1 MFGSTFT
8 NGAAQMAKAQLVV
21 EGSSFMLDEFKV
33 KAESLVAR
41 LERVKQEHD
50 ARWGIKRIEMLVD
63 ANLRLKLTQQLER
76 VFNAQR
82 DRDIEKMEKAIAGM
96 IKGYGVLDAWAE
108 DNNIEVKPEIN
119 AVEWVMQD
127 KSIMVVV
134 QTHNDAIYYQQFRP
148 ELSNRHIWSMEE
160 LELLLE
166 SDVIKDIMKA
176 KALLPGTRM
185 TRIAA
190 GGGAT
195 GFDDLP
201 DCDIDLSGDLANPLF
216 NFQHAKMMKA
226 PA

>member
-1 MFGSTFT
+1 MVK
-8 NGAAQMAKAQLVV
+8 AKTVV
-21 EGSSFMLDEFKV
+21 DEGSSFQLDEFQV
-33 KAESLVAR
+33 KAESLVAK
-41 LERVKQEHD
+41 LERVKKDHD

-63 ANLRLKLTQQLER
+63 ANLRVKLNQQLER
-76 VFNAQR
+76 VFSAQQ
-82 DRDIEKMEKAIAGM
+82 DRDIERMEKAVVGM
-96 IKGYGVLDAWAE
+96 IKGYGVLDAWAV
-108 DNNIEVKPEIN
+108 DNNIEQKPEIN

-166 SDVIKDIMKA
+166 SEVIKDIMKA

-201 DCDIDLSGDLANPLF
+201 DCDIDLSGGLANPLF
-216 NFQHAKMMKA
+216 NFDHAKAMKA
-226 PA
+226 PASR

>member
-1 MFGSTFT
+1 MVKLKT
-8 NGAAQMAKAQLVV
+8 VV
-21 EGSSFMLDEFKV
+21 DEGSSFMLDEFKV
-33 KAESLVAR
+33 KAESLVAK
-41 LERVKQEHD
+41 LEQVKKDHD

-63 ANLRLKLTQQLER
+63 ANLRMKLTQQLER
-76 VFNAQR
+76 VFSAQQ
-82 DRDIEKMEKAIAGM
+82 DRDIERMEKAIAGM
-96 IKGYGVLDAWAE
+96 IKGYGVLDAWAL
-108 DNNIEVKPEIN
+108 DNNIEEKPEVN

-134 QTHNDAIYYQQFRP
+134 QTHNDAVYYQQFRP

-201 DCDIDLSGDLANPLF
+201 DCDIDLSGGLANPLF
-216 NFQHAKMMKA
+216 NFDHAKAMKA
-226 PA
+226 PTSR

>member
-1 MFGSTFT
+1 MA
-8 NGAAQMAKAQLVV
+8 NGKTMVV
-21 EGSSFMLDEFKV
+21 EVSSFPLDEFRV

-41 LERVKQEHD
+41 LEQVKKDHD
-50 ARWGIKRIEMLVD
+50 AKWGIKRIEMLVD

-96 IKGYGVLDAWAE
+96 IKGYGVLDAWAL
-108 DNNIEVKPEIN
+108 DNNIEEKPEIN

-166 SDVIKDIMKA
+166 SDVIKDIMRA

-201 DCDIDLSGDLANPLF
+201 DCDIDLSGELTNPLF

-226 PA
+226 PVSR

>member
-1 MFGSTFT
+1 MVK
-8 NGAAQMAKAQLVV
+8 AKTVV
-21 EGSSFMLDEFKV
+21 DEGSSFQLDEFRV
-33 KAESLVAR
+33 KAESLVAQ
-41 LERVKQEHD
+41 LERVKKDHD
-50 ARWGIKRIEMLVD
+50 DRWGMKRIEMLVD
-63 ANLRLKLTQQLER
+63 ANLRVKLNQQLER
-76 VFNAQR
+76 VFSAQQ
-82 DRDIEKMEKAIAGM
+82 DRDIERMEKAIAGM
-96 IKGYGVLDAWAE
+96 IKGYGVLDAWAL
-108 DNNIEVKPEIN
+108 DNNIEEKPEVN

-166 SDVIKDIMKA
+166 SEVIKDIMKA

-185 TRIAA
+185 TRIAP

-201 DCDIDLSGDLANPLF
+201 DCDIDLSGGLANPLF
-216 NFQHAKMMKA
+216 NFDHAKAMKA
-226 PA
+226 PASR

>member
-1 MFGSTFT
+1 MVKRQTV
-8 NGAAQMAKAQLVV
+8 VV
-21 EGSSFMLDEFKV
+21 EESSFMLDEFQV
-33 KAESLVAR
+33 KAESLVAQ

-63 ANLRLKLTQQLER
+63 ANLRVKLHQQLER
-76 VFNAQR
+76 VYNAQR
-82 DRDIEKMEKAIAGM
+82 DRDIEKMEKAVAGM

-108 DNNIEVKPEIN
+108 DNNIEQKPDIN

-134 QTHNDAIYYQQFRP
+134 QTQNDAIYYQQFRP

-166 SDVIKDIMKA
+166 SEVIKDIMKA
-176 KALLPGTRM
+176 KALLPGTKM

-190 GGGAT
+190 GGGVT

-201 DCDIDLSGDLANPLF
+201 DCDIDLTGELSNPLF

-226 PA
+226 PASR

>member
-1 MFGSTFT
+1 MA
-8 NGAAQMAKAQLVV
+8 NGKTMVV
-21 EGSSFMLDEFKV
+21 EVTSFPLDEFKV

-63 ANLRLKLTQQLER
+63 ANLRVKLHQQLER

-82 DRDIEKMEKAIAGM
+82 DRDIEKMEKAVQGM
-96 IKGYGVLDAWAE
+96 IKGYGVLDAWAV
-108 DNNIEVKPEIN
+108 DNNIEEKPEIN

-127 KSIMVVV
+127 KSVMVVV

-166 SDVIKDIMKA
+166 SDVIKDIIKA

-185 TRIAA
+185 TRIAP
-190 GGGAT
+190 GGIT

-201 DCDIDLSGDLANPLF
+201 DCDIDLSGGLANPLF
-216 NFQHAKMMKA
+216 NFDHAKMMKA
-226 PA
+226 PASR

>member
-1 MFGSTFT
+1 MVK
-8 NGAAQMAKAQLVV
+8 AKTVV
-21 EGSSFMLDEFKV
+21 DEGSSFQLDEFKV
-33 KAESLVAR
+33 KAESLVAQ
-41 LERVKQEHD
+41 LELVKKDHD

-63 ANLRLKLTQQLER
+63 SSLRVKLNQQLER
-76 VFNAQR
+76 VFNAQES
-82 DRDIEKMEKAIAGM
+82 RDIEKMEKAVQGM
-96 IKGYGVLDAWAE
+96 IKGYGVLDAWAL
-108 DNNIEVKPEIN
+108 DNNIEQKPEIN

-176 KALLPGTRM
+176 KALMPGTRM

-190 GGGAT
+190 GGGVT

-216 NFQHAKMMKA
+216 NFDHAKAMKA
-226 PA
+226 PASR

>member
-1 MFGSTFT
+1 
-8 NGAAQMAKAQLVV
+8 MAKAQMAVVV
-21 EGSSFMLDEFKV
+21 EGSSFQLDEIRV

-50 ARWGIKRIEMLVD
+50 ARWGTKRIEMLVD
-63 ANLRLKLTQQLER
+63 SSLRLKLTQQLER

-82 DRDIEKMEKAIAGM
+82 DRDIERMEKAVAGM

-108 DNNIEVKPEIN
+108 DNNIEEKPEIN

-134 QTHNDAIYYQQFRP
+134 QTHNDAVYYQQFRP

-166 SDVIKDIMKA
+166 SDVIKDIIKA

-185 TRIAA
+185 TRIAP
-190 GGGAT
+190 GGIT

-201 DCDIDLSGDLANPLF
+201 DCDIDLSGELSNPLF
-216 NFQHAKMMKA
+216 NFKHAKMMKA
-226 PA
+226 PASR

>member
-1 MFGSTFT
+1 MA
-8 NGAAQMAKAQLVV
+8 NGKTMVV
-21 EGSSFMLDEFKV
+21 EVTSFPLDEFKV
-33 KAESLVAR
+33 KAESLVGQ
-41 LERVKQEHD
+41 LERVKKDHD
-50 ARWGIKRIEMLVD
+50 AKWGIKRSEMLVD
-63 ANLRLKLTQQLER
+63 ANLRVKLNQQLER

-82 DRDIEKMEKAIAGM
+82 DRDIEKMEKAVAGM
-96 IKGYGVLDAWAE
+96 IKGYGVLDAWAV
-108 DNNIEVKPEIN
+108 DNNIEEKPEVN

-134 QTHNDAIYYQQFRP
+134 QTHNDAVYYQQFRP

-185 TRIAA
+185 TRIAP

-201 DCDIDLSGDLANPLF
+201 DCDIDLSGGLANPLF
-216 NFQHAKMMKA
+216 NFDHAKAMKA
-226 PA
+226 PASR

>member
-1 MFGSTFT
+1 MA
-8 NGAAQMAKAQLVV
+8 NGKTMVV
-21 EGSSFMLDEFKV
+21 EVTSFPLDEFKV

-63 ANLRLKLTQQLER
+63 ANLRVKLNQQLER
-76 VFNAQR
+76 VYNAQR
-82 DRDIEKMEKAIAGM
+82 DRDIEKMEKAVQGM
-96 IKGYGVLDAWAE
+96 IKGYGVLDAWAL
-108 DNNIEVKPEIN
+108 DNNIEEKPEIN

-166 SDVIKDIMKA
+166 SEVIKDIMKA

-201 DCDIDLSGDLANPLF
+201 DCDTDLSGGLANPLF
-216 NFQHAKMMKA
+216 NFDHAKAMKA
-226 PA
+226 PASR

>member
-1 MFGSTFT
+1 MA
-8 NGAAQMAKAQLVV
+8 NGKTMVV
-21 EGSSFMLDEFKV
+21 EVTSFPLDEFKV
-33 KAESLVAR
+33 KAESLVAQ
-41 LERVKQEHD
+41 LERVKKDHD
-50 ARWGIKRIEMLVD
+50 AKWGIKRIEMLVD
-63 ANLRLKLTQQLER
+63 ANLRVKLNQQLER

-82 DRDIEKMEKAIAGM
+82 DRDIEKMEKAVAGM
-96 IKGYGVLDAWAE
+96 IKGYGVLDAWAV
-108 DNNIEVKPEIN
+108 DNNIEEKPEVN

-166 SDVIKDIMKA
+166 SEVIKDIMKA

-185 TRIAA
+185 TRIAP

-201 DCDIDLSGDLANPLF
+201 DCDIDLSGGLANPLF
-216 NFQHAKMMKA
+216 NFDHAKAMKA
-226 PA
+226 PASR

>member
-1 MFGSTFT
+1 
-8 NGAAQMAKAQLVV
+8 MAKAQLVV

-41 LERVKQEHD
+41 LEWIKQNHD
-50 ARWGIKRIEMLVD
+50 ARWGMKRIEMLVD
-63 ANLRLKLTQQLER
+63 ANLRLKLMQQLER
-76 VFNAQR
+76 VYNAQR
-82 DRDIEKMEKAIAGM
+82 DRDIEKMEKAVEGM
-96 IKGYGVLDAWAE
+96 IKGYGVLDAWAV
-108 DNNIEVKPEIN
+108 DNNIEQKQEIN
-119 AVEWVMQD
+119 AVECVMQD

-201 DCDIDLSGDLANPLF
+201 DCDIDLSGGLANPLF
-216 NFQHAKMMKA
+216 NFDHAKAMKA
-226 PA
+226 PASR

>member
-1 MFGSTFT
+1 MA
-8 NGAAQMAKAQLVV
+8 NGKTMVV
-21 EGSSFMLDEFKV
+21 EVTSFPLDEFKV
-33 KAESLVAR
+33 KAESLVAQ
-41 LERVKQEHD
+41 LERVKKDHD
-50 ARWGIKRIEMLVD
+50 VKWGIKRIEMLVD
-63 ANLRLKLTQQLER
+63 ANLRVKLHQQLER

-82 DRDIEKMEKAIAGM
+82 DRDIDKMEKAVAGM

-166 SDVIKDIMKA
+166 SEVIKDIMKT

-201 DCDIDLSGDLANPLF
+201 DCDIDLSGELSNPLF
-216 NFQHAKMMKA
+216 NFQHAKLMKA
-226 PA
+226 PASR

>member
-1 MFGSTFT
+1 MVK
-8 NGAAQMAKAQLVV
+8 AQMVV
-21 EGSSFMLDEFKV
+21 MKDSSFQLDEFKV
-33 KAESLVAR
+33 KAESLVAQ

-50 ARWGIKRIEMLVD
+50 AKWGIKRIEMLVD
-63 ANLRLKLTQQLER
+63 ANLRVKLHQQLER
-76 VFNAQR
+76 VYNAQR
-82 DRDIEKMEKAIAGM
+82 DRDIEKMEKAVAGM

-108 DNNIEVKPEIN
+108 DNNIEQKPDIN

-166 SDVIKDIMKA
+166 SDVIKEIIKA

-190 GGGAT
+190 GGGVT

-201 DCDIDLSGDLANPLF
+201 DCDIDLSGELANPLF
-216 NFQHAKMMKA
+216 NFDHAKMMKA
-226 PA
+226 PASR

>member
-1 MFGSTFT
+1 MVKVKT
-8 NGAAQMAKAQLVV
+8 VV
-21 EGSSFMLDEFKV
+21 DEGSSFQLDEFKV

-41 LERVKQEHD
+41 LEWVKQNHD

-63 ANLRLKLTQQLER
+63 ANLRLKLMQQLER
-76 VFNAQR
+76 VFSAQQ
-82 DRDIEKMEKAIAGM
+82 DRDIERMEKAVAGM
-96 IKGYGVLDAWAE
+96 IKGYGVLDAWAL
-108 DNNIEVKPEIN
+108 DNNIEEKPEIN

-148 ELSNRHIWSMEE
+148 ELANRHIWSMEE

-166 SDVIKDIMKA
+166 SDVIKDIIKA

-185 TRIAA
+185 TRIAP

-201 DCDIDLSGDLANPLF
+201 DCDIDLSGGLANPLF
-216 NFQHAKMMKA
+216 NFDHAKAMKA
-226 PA
+226 PASR

>member
-1 MFGSTFT
+1 MVK
-8 NGAAQMAKAQLVV
+8 AKTVV
-21 EGSSFMLDEFKV
+21 DEGSSFQLDEFKV
-33 KAESLVAR
+33 KAESLVAQ
-41 LERVKQEHD
+41 LERVKKDHD
-50 ARWGIKRIEMLVD
+50 DRWGIKRIEMLVD
-63 ANLRLKLTQQLER
+63 ANLRVKLNQQLER
-76 VFNAQR
+76 VFSAQQ
-82 DRDIEKMEKAIAGM
+82 DRDIERMEKAIAGM
-96 IKGYGVLDAWAE
+96 IKGYGVLDAWAL
-108 DNNIEVKPEIN
+108 DNNIEEKPEIN

-185 TRIAA
+185 TRIAP

-201 DCDIDLSGDLANPLF
+201 DCDIDLSGGLANPLF
-216 NFQHAKMMKA
+216 NFDHAKAMKA
-226 PA
+226 PASR

>member
-1 MFGSTFT
+1 MVKLKT
-8 NGAAQMAKAQLVV
+8 VV
-21 EGSSFMLDEFKV
+21 DEGSSFMLDEFKV
-33 KAESLVAR
+33 KAESLVAK
-41 LERVKQEHD
+41 LEQVKKDHD

-63 ANLRLKLTQQLER
+63 ANLRMKLTQQLER
-76 VFNAQR
+76 VFSAQQ
-82 DRDIEKMEKAIAGM
+82 DRDIERMEKAIAGM
-96 IKGYGVLDAWAE
+96 IKGYAVLDAWAV
-108 DNNIEVKPEIN
+108 DNNIEEKPEVN

-134 QTHNDAIYYQQFRP
+134 QTHNDAVYYQQFRP

-185 TRIAA
+185 TRIAP

-201 DCDIDLSGDLANPLF
+201 DCDIDLSGGLANPLF
-216 NFQHAKMMKA
+216 NFDHAKAMKA
-226 PA
+226 PTSR

>member
-1 MFGSTFT
+1 
-8 NGAAQMAKAQLVV
+8 MAKAQMAVV
-21 EGSSFMLDEFKV
+21 VKESSFPLDEFRV
-33 KAESLVAR
+33 KAESLVAQ
-41 LERVKQEHD
+41 LERVKKDHD
-50 ARWGIKRIEMLVD
+50 ARWGTKRIEMLVD
-63 ANLRLKLTQQLER
+63 ANLRVKLNQQLER

-82 DRDIEKMEKAIAGM
+82 DRDIEKMEKAVQGM
-96 IKGYGVLDAWAE
+96 IKGYGVLDAWAL
-108 DNNIEVKPEIN
+108 DNNIEQKPEIN

-127 KSIMVVV
+127 KSVMVVV

-166 SDVIKDIMKA
+166 SDVIKDIIKA

-190 GGGAT
+190 GGGVT

-201 DCDIDLSGDLANPLF
+201 DCDIDLSGELSNPLF
-216 NFQHAKMMKA
+216 NFQHAKLMKA

>member
-1 MFGSTFT
+1 MA
-8 NGAAQMAKAQLVV
+8 NGKTMVV
-21 EGSSFMLDEFKV
+21 EVSSFPLDEFRV

-41 LERVKQEHD
+41 LDRVKQELD
-50 ARWGIKRIEMLVD
+50 ARWGINRIEMLVD
-63 ANLRLKLTQQLER
+63 ANLRLKLQQQLER
-76 VFNAQR
+76 VYNAQEC
-82 DRDIEKMEKAIAGM
+82 RDIEKMEKSVQGM
-96 IKGYGVLDAWAE
+96 IKGYGVLETWAV
-108 DNNIEVKPEIN
+108 DNNIEQKPEIN

-127 KSIMVVV
+127 KSVMVVV

-166 SDVIKDIMKA
+166 SDVIKDIIKA

-190 GGGAT
+190 AGGVT

-201 DCDIDLSGDLANPLF
+201 DCDIDLSGELTNPLF
-216 NFQHAKMMKA
+216 NFEHAKAMKA
-226 PA
+226 PTSR

>member
-1 MFGSTFT
+1 
-8 NGAAQMAKAQLVV
+8 
-21 EGSSFMLDEFKV
+21 
-33 KAESLVAR
+33 
-41 LERVKQEHD
+41 
-50 ARWGIKRIEMLVD
+50 VD

-76 VFNAQR
+76 VYSAQQ
-82 DRDIEKMEKAIAGM
+82 DRDIERMEKAIAGM

-134 QTHNDAIYYQQFRP
+134 QTYNDAIYYQQFRP

-190 GGGAT
+190 GGGVT

-216 NFQHAKMMKA
+216 NFKHAAMMKA

>member
-1 MFGSTFT
+1 
-8 NGAAQMAKAQLVV
+8 
-21 EGSSFMLDEFKV
+21 
-33 KAESLVAR
+33 
-41 LERVKQEHD
+41 
-50 ARWGIKRIEMLVD
+50 
-63 ANLRLKLTQQLER
+63 
-76 VFNAQR
+76 
-82 DRDIEKMEKAIAGM
+82 
-96 IKGYGVLDAWAE
+96 
-108 DNNIEVKPEIN
+108 
-119 AVEWVMQD
+119 
-127 KSIMVVV
+127 
-134 QTHNDAIYYQQFRP
+134 
-148 ELSNRHIWSMEE
+148 MEE

-190 GGGAT
+190 GGGVT

>member
-1 MFGSTFT
+1 
-8 NGAAQMAKAQLVV
+8 
-21 EGSSFMLDEFKV
+21 
-33 KAESLVAR
+33 
-41 LERVKQEHD
+41 
-50 ARWGIKRIEMLVD
+50 MLVD

-82 DRDIEKMEKAIAGM
+82 DRDIEKMEKAVAGM
-96 IKGYGVLDAWAE
+96 IKGYAVLDAWAV
-108 DNNIEVKPEIN
+108 DNNIEEKPEVN

-190 GGGAT
+190 GGGVT

-201 DCDIDLSGDLANPLF
+201 DCDIDLSGGLANPLF
-216 NFQHAKMMKA
+216 NFDHAKAMKA
-226 PA
+226 PASR

>member
-1 MFGSTFT
+1 MVK
-8 NGAAQMAKAQLVV
+8 AKTVV
-21 EGSSFMLDEFKV
+21 NEGSSFQLDEFKV
-33 KAESLVAR
+33 KAESLVAQ
-41 LERVKQEHD
+41 LELVKKDHD

-63 ANLRLKLTQQLER
+63 SSLRVKLNQQLER
-76 VFNAQR
+76 VFNAQES
-82 DRDIEKMEKAIAGM
+82 RDIEKMEKAIAGM

-108 DNNIEVKPEIN
+108 DNNIEQKPEIN

-134 QTHNDAIYYQQFRP
+134 QTHNDAIHYQQFRP

-166 SDVIKDIMKA
+166 SEVIKDIIKA

-185 TRIAA
+185 TRIAP
-190 GGGAT
+190 GGIT

-201 DCDIDLSGDLANPLF
+201 DCDIDLSGELSNPLF
-216 NFQHAKMMKA
+216 NFQHAKLMKA
-226 PA
+226 PASR

>member
-1 MFGSTFT
+1 
-8 NGAAQMAKAQLVV
+8 MAKAQMAVVV
-21 EGSSFMLDEFKV
+21 EGSSFQLDEFRV
-33 KAESLVAR
+33 KAESLVAQ
-41 LERVKQEHD
+41 LERVKKDHD

-63 ANLRLKLTQQLER
+63 SSLRVKLNQQLER

-82 DRDIEKMEKAIAGM
+82 DRDIEKMEKAVAGM
-96 IKGYGVLDAWAE
+96 IKGYGVLDAWAV
-108 DNNIEVKPEIN
+108 DNNIEQKPEIN

-134 QTHNDAIYYQQFRP
+134 QTHNDAIHYQQFRP

-166 SDVIKDIMKA
+166 SEVIKDIIKA
-176 KALLPGTRM
+176 KALMPGTRM

-190 GGGAT
+190 GGGVT

-201 DCDIDLSGDLANPLF
+201 DCDIDLSGELANPLF
-216 NFQHAKMMKA
+216 NFDHAKLMKA
-226 PA
+226 LA

>member
-1 MFGSTFT
+1 MA
-8 NGAAQMAKAQLVV
+8 NGKTMLV
-21 EGSSFMLDEFKV
+21 ESPSFQLDEFKV
-33 KAESLVAR
+33 KAESLVAQ
-41 LERVKQEHD
+41 LERVKKDHD
-50 ARWGIKRIEMLVD
+50 ARWGTKRIEMLVD
-63 ANLRLKLTQQLER
+63 SSLRVKLNQQLER

-82 DRDIEKMEKAIAGM
+82 DRDIEKMEKAVVGM

-127 KSIMVVV
+127 KSVMEVV
-134 QTHNDAIYYQQFRP
+134 QTHNDALYYQQFRP

-176 KALLPGTRM
+176 KALMPGTRM
-185 TRIAA
+185 TRILA

-201 DCDIDLSGDLANPLF
+201 DCDIDLTGEVSNPLF
-216 NFQHAKMMKA
+216 NFDHAKAMKA
-226 PA
+226 PASR

>member
-1 MFGSTFT
+1 MVKLKT
-8 NGAAQMAKAQLVV
+8 VV
-21 EGSSFMLDEFKV
+21 DEGSSFMLDEFKV
-33 KAESLVAR
+33 KAESLVAK
-41 LERVKQEHD
+41 LEQVKKDHD

-63 ANLRLKLTQQLER
+63 ANLRLKLNQQLER

-82 DRDIEKMEKAIAGM
+82 DRDIERMEKAVQGM
-96 IKGYGVLDAWAE
+96 IKGYAVLEAWAV
-108 DNNIEVKPEIN
+108 DNNIEEKTEIN

-134 QTHNDAIYYQQFRP
+134 QTHNDAVYYQQFRP

-185 TRIAA
+185 TRIAP

-201 DCDIDLSGDLANPLF
+201 DCDIDLSGGLTNPLF
-216 NFQHAKMMKA
+216 NFDHAKAMKA
-226 PA
+226 PTSR